1 MTVGESTPEVRLDQL
16 TGLRTILAPA
26 RADRPM
32 DFGIAEHG
40 PVAAHTCPFCEGNEQ
55 DTPAELWADRPEG
68 AEGGP
73 GWLVR
78 AVPNLYPALGG
89 EVGDD
94 TGAASTGDPLKAAA
108 RAARVELF
116 ERVPANGEH
125 EVIVHSPEHLRA
137 LAQLDERSLSAAV
150 NGWRERIRAHR
161 NSRCVQLIVNEGPD
175 AGASLEHTHAQL
187 YAMDFVPAA
196 IARERERFRSHHDAT
211 NGGELLADIVS
222 EEIRRDERVVA
233 VDDEAVLICP
243 WASRSPFELR
253 LIPRRAEGDFAA
265 DDMDGFG
272 VGMLATALRALKSR
286 FGTEPQLN
294 LWIRTAPK
302 GAEPFHWHID
312 IAPRLSIRASYEI
325 ATGVDINIFPPER
338 AAGELREALGDS

>member
-1 MTVGESTPEVRLDQL
+1 MTPEGKPPEIRLDQL

-40 PVAAHTCPFCEGNEQ
+40 PVADHTCPFCEGNEG

-68 AEGGP
+68 DKDGS
-73 GWLVR
+73 GWRVR
-78 AVPNLYPALGG
+78 AVPNLYPALGDAEG
-89 EVGDD
+89 S
-94 TGAASTGDPLKAAA
+94 TTRAAEGGDPLRASA
-108 RAARVELF
+108 RAAQVDLF
-116 ERVPANGEH
+116 ESVTASGEH
-125 EVIVHSPEHLRA
+125 EVIIHSPEHLRA
-137 LAQLDERSLSAAV
+137 LAQLDDTGLSAAV
-150 NGWRERIRAHR
+150 NGWRERMRAHAGR
-161 NSRCVQLIVNEGPD
+161 RCVQLIVNEGPD

-196 IARERERFRSHHDAT
+196 IARERERFRSHYEAT

-253 LIPRRAEGDFAA
+253 LIPRESEAAFADPGMNGRA
-265 DDMDGFG
+265 
-272 VGMLATALRALKSR
+272 VGMLATAMRALKAR

-294 LWIRTAPK
+294 LWVRTAPR

-312 IAPRLSIRASYEI
+312 IAPRLSVKASYEI

-338 AAGELREALGDS
+338 AAAELKEALSNS

>member
-16 TGLRTILAPA
+16 TGLRMILAPA

-32 DFGIAEHG
+32 DFGRIEHG
-40 PVAAHTCPFCEGNEQ
+40 PVANHTCPFCEGNEQ
-55 DTPAELWADRPEG
+55 DTPAEVWADRPEG

-89 EVGDD
+89 E
-94 TGAASTGDPLKAAA
+94 TAGAEGKTATGDPLMAAS

-116 ERVPANGEH
+116 ERVPATGDH
-125 EVIVHSPEHLRA
+125 EVIVHSPEHLRT
-137 LAQLDERSLSAAV
+137 LAELDERSLSAAV

-161 NSRCVQLIVNEGPD
+161 DSRYVQLIVNEGPD

-196 IARERERFRSHHDAT
+196 IARERERFRSHHDVT

-243 WASRSPFELR
+243 WASKSPFELR
-253 LIPRRAEGDFAA
+253 LIPRLTEGNFAA
-265 DDMDGFG
+265 DGMDGIG
-272 VGMLATALRALKSR
+272 VGMLSTALRALKAR

-294 LWIRTAPK
+294 LWVRTAPR

-312 IAPRLSIRASYEI
+312 IAPRISIRASYEI

-338 AAGELREALGDS
+338 AASELKEALGKP

>member
-1 MTVGESTPEVRLDQL
+1 MTPNGKPPEVRLDQL

-26 RADRPM
+26 RAERPM
-32 DFGIAEHG
+32 DFGIVEHG
-40 PVAAHTCPFCEGNEQ
+40 PVADHTCPFCEGNEK
-55 DTPAELWADRPEG
+55 DTPAELWADRLEG
-68 AEGGP
+68 DKDGS
-73 GWLVR
+73 GWRVR
-78 AVPNLYPALGG
+78 AVPNLYPALGDAENSSADQAEG
-89 EVGDD
+89 
-94 TGAASTGDPLKAAA
+94 GDPLRASA
-108 RAARVELF
+108 RSAQVDLF
-116 ERVPANGEH
+116 ESVAASGDH
-125 EVIVHSPEHLRA
+125 EVIIHSPEHLRA
-137 LAQLDERSLSAAV
+137 MAQLEDSGLSAAV
-150 NGWRERIRAHR
+150 NGWRERMRAHAGR
-161 NSRCVQLIVNEGPD
+161 RCVQLIVNEGPD

-196 IARERERFRSHHDAT
+196 IARERERFRSHYEAT

-253 LIPRRAEGDFAA
+253 LIPRQTEGDFAA
-265 DDMDGFG
+265 KSMDGRA
-272 VGMLATALRALKSR
+272 VGMLATAMRALKAR

-294 LWIRTAPK
+294 LWVRTAPR

-312 IAPRLSIRASYEI
+312 IAPRLSVKASYEI

-338 AAGELREALGDS
+338 AAGELKDALGNS

>member
-1 MTVGESTPEVRLDQL
+1 MTPDGKPPEVRLDQL

-26 RADRPM
+26 RAERPM
-32 DFGIAEHG
+32 DFGIVEHG
-40 PVAAHTCPFCEGNEQ
+40 PVADHTCPFCEGNEK

-68 AEGGP
+68 DKDGS
-73 GWLVR
+73 GWRVR
-78 AVPNLYPALGG
+78 AVPNLYPALGDAENSSADQAEG
-89 EVGDD
+89 
-94 TGAASTGDPLKAAA
+94 GDPLRASA
-108 RAARVELF
+108 RAAQVDLF
-116 ERVPANGEH
+116 ESVAASGEH
-125 EVIVHSPEHLRA
+125 EVIIHSPDHLRA
-137 LAQLDERSLSAAV
+137 LAQLDDTGLSAAV
-150 NGWRERIRAHR
+150 NGWRERMRAHTGR
-161 NSRCVQLIVNEGPD
+161 RCVQLIVNEGPD

-196 IARERERFRSHHDAT
+196 IARERERFRSHYEAT

-253 LIPRRAEGDFAA
+253 LIPRESEADFAA
-265 DDMDGFG
+265 PGMNGRA
-272 VGMLATALRALKSR
+272 VGMLATAMRALKAR

-294 LWIRTAPK
+294 LWVRTAPR

-312 IAPRLSIRASYEI
+312 IAPRLSVKASYEI

-338 AAGELREALGDS
+338 AAGELKDALGNS